1 MHSNSEFTETLS
13 TPIPQGA
20 KVRLK
25 YNEFGPNANSDAGFS
40 VYLVSAGGTTQLIAS
55 PSAYTAANGP
65 HNSSEITSNIVATK
79 VKVVKSSAGG
89 DETVYTYQLLAVEA
103 PVNVPSSYYGVTAT
117 SGGSTLADVS
127 SYQYM
132 AVKKATLGATY
143 TPSTAKQYVHVN
155 GEG

>member
-1 MHSNSEFTETLS
+1 MGSNLEFTETLS
-13 TPIPQGA
+13 TPIPRGA

-25 YNEFGPNANSDAGFS
+25 YNEFGPNANSGAGFS

-55 PSAYTAANGP
+55 PSAYTAVNGP
-65 HNSSEITSNIVATK
+65 HTSSEITSNFAATRIKVA
-79 VKVVKSSAGG
+79 KSSAGG
-89 DETVYTYQLLAVEA
+89 GETVYTYQLLAVEA
-103 PVNVPSSYYGVTAT
+103 HVNVPNGYYGVTAA

-132 AVKKATLGATY
+132 AVKKATLGKTY
-143 TPSTAKQYVHVN
+143 TPSTLKQYVTVK

>member
-1 MHSNSEFTETLS
+1 MGSNWDFTEPLS

-20 KVRLK
+20 SVRLK
-25 YNEFGPNANSDAGFS
+25 YNDFGPNANSGAGFS

-55 PSAYTAANGP
+55 PSAQTAANGP
-65 HNSSEITSNIVATK
+65 HTSSSITSNFVATK
-79 VKVVKSSAGG
+79 IKVAKSSGAG
-89 DETVYTYQLLAVEA
+89 ETVSTYQLLAVEVY
-103 PVNVPSSYYGVTAT
+103 VNVPSGYYGVTAA

-132 AVKKATLGATY
+132 AVKKATLGNTY
-143 TPSTAKQYVHVN
+143 TPSTSSRSVKVK

>member
-1 MHSNSEFTETLS
+1 MGSNWDFTEPLS

-20 KVRLK
+20 SVRLK
-25 YNEFGPNANSDAGFS
+25 YNEFGPNANSGAGFS

-65 HNSSEITSNIVATK
+65 HTSSEITSNIVATK
-79 VKVVKSSAGG
+79 IKVAKFSAGG
-89 DETVYTYQLLAVEA
+89 ETVSTYQLLAVEVY
-103 PVNVPSSYYGVTAT
+103 VNVPSGYYGVTAT

-132 AVKKATLGATY
+132 AVKKATLGKTY
-143 TPSTAKQYVHVN
+143 TPSTSTQYVKVN

>member
-25 YNEFGPNANSDAGFS
+25 YDEFGPNANSGAGFS

-55 PSAYTAANGP
+55 PSAYTAVNGP
-65 HNSSEITSNIVATK
+65 HNSSEITSNFVATRIK
-79 VKVVKSSAGG
+79 VAKYSAGG
-89 DETVYTYQLLAVEA
+89 GETVSTYQLLAVEVY
-103 PVNVPSSYYGVTAT
+103 VNVPNGYYGVTAT

-132 AVKKATLGATY
+132 AVKKATLGNTY
-143 TPSTAKQYVHVN
+143 TPSTSSQSVKVK

>member
-20 KVRLK
+20 SVRLK
-25 YNEFGPNANSDAGFS
+25 YNDFGPNANSGAGFK
-40 VYLVSAGGTTQLIAS
+40 VYLVSASGTEQIIAN
-55 PSAYTAANGP
+55 PSAYEAANGP
-65 HNSSEITSNIVATK
+65 HTSSSITSNFVATK
-79 VKVVKSSAGG
+79 IKVEKSSGAG
-89 DETVYTYQLLAVEA
+89 ETVSTYQALAVEVY
-103 PVNVPSSYYGVTAT
+103 VNVPSGYYGVTAA

-132 AVKKATLGATY
+132 AVKKATLGKTY
-143 TPSTAKQYVHVN
+143 TPSTSTQYVKVN

>member
-1 MHSNSEFTETLS
+1 MGSNWDFTEPLS

-20 KVRLK
+20 SVRLK
-25 YNEFGPNANSDAGFS
+25 YNDFGPNANSGAGFS
-40 VYLVSAGGTTQLIAS
+40 VYLVSDSGTEQIIAS

-65 HNSSEITSNIVATK
+65 HTSSSITSNFVATK
-79 VKVVKSSAGG
+79 IKVAKSSAGSG
-89 DETVYTYQLLAVEA
+89 ETVYTYQLLAVEVY
-103 PVNVPSSYYGVTAT
+103 VNVPSGYYGVTAA

-132 AVKKATLGATY
+132 AVKKATLGNTY
-143 TPSTAKQYVHVN
+143 TPNTSTQYVHVS